1 MDQVFISKDLLDA
14 MITCNALPDRP
25 GINTDH
31 LLILTTL
38 DFALARAPKGFP
50 KNFHDLDW
58 EEFIKKLETKL
69 NLLDPPTH
77 IHMQEELDKACRE
90 LTVAIQDIIAS
101 EVPVTELGIK
111 AKRWWTKELTKLRQ
125 EANRKRHK
133 ASKYKNW
140 PGHQL
145 HEERRLANKT
155 FHKTLECTKWQ
166 HWQDWLEKADNSD
179 IWTAHKYTLTPAG
192 DRGKCRIPVLKLK
205 KYRHECITTTNDEK
219 ASMLAKSFSPHPPV
233 EDLIH
238 FVYPKPA
245 CDFSPIM
252 KEQIRRQLTRLKP

>member
-1 MDQVFISKDLLDA
+1 MTHLHNITRWWTRLDQVFISKDLLDA

-90 LTVAIQDIIAS
+90 LTVAIQDM
-101 EVPVTELGIK
+101 
-111 AKRWWTKELTKLRQ
+111 LR
-125 EANRKRHK
+125 
-133 ASKYKNW
+133 
-140 PGHQL
+140 
-145 HEERRLANKT
+145 
-155 FHKTLECTKWQ
+155 
-166 HWQDWLEKADNSD
+166 SD
-179 IWTAHKYTLTPAG
+179 FIFTTQTRWTA
-192 DRGKCRIPVLKLK
+192 
-205 KYRHECITTTNDEK
+205 
-219 ASMLAKSFSPHPPV
+219 SFPISLFPT
-233 EDLIH
+233 
-238 FVYPKPA
+238 PKPMYDTIWRLVLVRYDLA
-245 CDFSPIM
+245 DSPVYDIYLRATHTTILSTRGV
-252 KEQIRRQLTRLKP
+252 QIPICLVSSTTDSF